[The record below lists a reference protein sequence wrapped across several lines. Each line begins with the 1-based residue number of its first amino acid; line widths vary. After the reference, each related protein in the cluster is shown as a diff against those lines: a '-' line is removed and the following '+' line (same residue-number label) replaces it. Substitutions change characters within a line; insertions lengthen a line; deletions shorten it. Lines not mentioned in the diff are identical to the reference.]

1 MVRCRLHEMVCSVRP
16 DICPLS
22 MTDVE
27 SGVLMSATGLPVM
40 NENIFILIIAIYLT
54 LRQTQEFVKNKT

>member
-1 MVRCRLHEMVCSVRP
+1 MVRCILHEMVCSMRP
-16 DICPLS
+16 YICPLS

-40 NENIFILIIAIYLT
+40 IENTILIMMHSI
-54 LRQTQEFVKNKT
+54 